1 MSECTR
7 AVFSYYVMPSAWRN
21 IFACARYRVFLS
33 SLSARGVVDPCLI
46 LLATTHPHGVRYTH
60 VFRMTAPVPFFLI
73 ISPPPPLKLLPPFFH
88 FISIVKGGGQG
99 KTRKKDVAI
108 TFPPRAI
115 GPVEPPYHTR
125 GASLHRAAPFLSSSC
140 YVIAS

>member
-1 MSECTR
+1 VSARELCELLCD
-7 AVFSYYVMPSAWRN
+7 AVSMAEHLYM
-21 IFACARYRVFLS
+21 C
-33 SLSARGVVDPCLI
+33 SLSGFLI
-46 LLATTHPHGVRYTH
+46 LSLRSGRGRSLSYLTGYHAPTRRTLHSRIPHDGTR
-60 VFRMTAPVPFFLI
+60 PVLPHYLPT
-73 ISPPPPLKLLPPFFH
+73 SPTKTPTPVL
-88 FISIVKGGGQG
+88 FILSIVKGGGQG

-108 TFPPRAI
+108 TFPPRTI